1 MVEGSKRGWRAL
13 SDQERAV
20 VDRLLSQD
28 FPGRR
33 ELALQLEAAM
43 VSRIDPEGS
52 LQFRVTGPEADV
64 ALRVPVEGRYADSSS
79 GTFGPAVEILLHVVD
94 GRLHEL
100 EVYKTD
106 GSDITIGPFEIDP
119 VRIEIHTARTSA
131 ADPDDPRNF

>member
-1 MVEGSKRGWRAL
+1 MVA
-13 SDQERAV
+13 
-20 VDRLLSQD
+20 RLLSQD

-33 ELALQLEAAM
+33 ELALQVEAAM

-52 LQFRVTGPEADV
+52 LRFRVTGPEADV
-64 ALRVPVEGRYADSSS
+64 ALRVPVEGRYTEGPG
-79 GTFGPAVEILLHVVD
+79 GTFGPAIEILLHVVD

-119 VRIEIHTARTSA
+119 NLIEVYPARMSA
-131 ADPDDPRNF
+131 ADLPNF